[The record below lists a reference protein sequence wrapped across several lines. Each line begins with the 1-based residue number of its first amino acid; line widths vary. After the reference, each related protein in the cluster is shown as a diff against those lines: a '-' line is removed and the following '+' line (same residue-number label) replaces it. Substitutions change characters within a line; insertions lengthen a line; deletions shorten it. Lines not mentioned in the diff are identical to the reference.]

1 MSQESIFQEILSER
15 KRQDLVF
22 GKEQNHSPERW
33 VSVLAQQVGA
43 AAKQANR
50 FHSPRGSELNLQKYE
65 IEAIQVAAVA
75 FAALEC
81 LERGEWRI
89 EKNEQDKERS
99 QET

>member
-1 MSQESIFQEILSER
+1 MSQKSIFEEVISER

-22 GKEQNHSPERW
+22 GEQNHSPERW
-33 VSVLAQQVGA
+33 VSIMTQQVGT

-50 FHSPRGSELNLQKYE
+50 FHSPRGSELNLRKYE